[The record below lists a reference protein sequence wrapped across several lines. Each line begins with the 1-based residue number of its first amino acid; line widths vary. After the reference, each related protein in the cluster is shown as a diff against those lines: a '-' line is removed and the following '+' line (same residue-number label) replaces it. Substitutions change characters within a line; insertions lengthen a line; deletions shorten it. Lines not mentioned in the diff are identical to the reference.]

1 MMTLGL
7 LVLCAAPAAASGFVE
22 GLIKDSGGAPIA
34 AAHVVLIAP
43 AHRYESVSAGDGAF
57 TIPNVQAGAY
67 GLQVRAPG
75 FAPIANRQIAV
86 SDDTPTHLEIVLQR
100 AAAGGVA
107 TLGSVIVNG
116 SAALSRASAPTTDIN
131 PQTLAAR
138 GVVQLSDVLAQQIS
152 VTMVR
157 QGGGAPGLPQSAALR
172 GPDPSETI
180 VDVDGHQV
188 NNNNTGDVALELLD
202 PAEFAGVQVVYGIA
216 PSSLVG
222 ANSEGGAINFR
233 TIEPTAKTQGLLRA
247 SYGSFDTFGETIEA
261 TGTDERIGYAALYR
275 RFTTQGQVFDYPI
288 TIATPGPGMP
298 AQTAIVGSSI
308 DGTITLAKL
317 RYSIPGSEGF
327 LEVGFRDAA
336 AIRDLSAPLSAPDD
350 PADAAPNAPFTA
362 VNAPG
367 ASVSSSA
374 PSYSADLQLP
384 LGAKD
389 ANGIVPATL
398 TLRHLTQFYDQSTE
412 NISPT
417 LNPYLINE
425 ADRIDD
431 DIVSYERAS
440 SAASNGTLALVY
452 DIRRERLTAA
462 DAFAPGPPTQYAI
475 ERWAVGRYTWSPT
488 ARLHY
493 TTALYYSAFSTFGT
507 SLDPRVALV
516 WTPPDSVVRASFGT
530 GFRAPLLSEL
540 AFNPAFQPERSVEY
554 ELGAEHIFGHSRF
567 ATHGV
572 FNAYRTLIDDAG
584 FQTINAA
591 GQLTFL
597 GNIGQSYYQGV
608 ELRADQAVTAT
619 VALHASYG
627 INSAFPTINPFTLNP
642 AAPDVIPGEQF
653 QGIPLHKAQ
662 LLADRQAQP
671 GGVNYSLTGSYESTN
686 NELDRGAYVLLDA
699 AVGMTFGHTDVS
711 VAGSNLTDQF
721 DQKFTLIGAGV
732 PYPVPG
738 GTMPT
743 DAYSLQGRA
752 VRLTV
757 TQRF

>member
-1 MMTLGL
+1 M
-7 LVLCAAPAAASGFVE
+7 LCAAPAAASGFVE

-34 AAHVVLIAP
+34 AAHVALIAP
-43 AHRYESVSAGDGAF
+43 AHRYESVSGGDGAF
-57 TIPNVQAGAY
+57 TITNVQAGAY
-67 GLQVRAPG
+67 ELQVRAPG
-75 FAPIANRQIAV
+75 FASIANREVAV
-86 SDDTPTHLEIVLQR
+86 SADTPTHVEIVLQR
-100 AAAGGVA
+100 AAASSVA
-107 TLGSVIVNG
+107 TLGTVIVNG

-131 PQTLAAR
+131 PQALATR

-233 TIEPTAKTQGLLRA
+233 TIEPTAKAQGLLRA
-247 SYGSFDTFGETIEA
+247 SYGSFDTFGETVEA
-261 TGTDERIGYAALYR
+261 TGTDERIGYAAMYR

-288 TIATPGPGMP
+288 TIATPGPGTP
-298 AQTAIVGSSI
+298 AQTANVGSSI
-308 DGTITLAKL
+308 DGTIALAKL

-327 LEVGFRDAA
+327 FEVGFRDTA

-350 PADAAPNAPFTA
+350 PNDTSPNAPFTA

-367 ASVSSSA
+367 ASVSSAA

-389 ANGIVPATL
+389 VNGVVPATL
-398 TLRHLTQFYDQSTE
+398 TLRHLTQLYNQSTE

-440 SAASNGTLALVY
+440 STASDGTLALVY
-452 DIRRERLTAA
+452 DIRRERLTAP

-507 SLDPRVALV
+507 SLDPRVAVV
-516 WTPPDSVVRASFGT
+516 WTPTDSVVRASFGT

-540 AFNPAFQPERSVEY
+540 AFNPAMQAERSVEY
-554 ELGAEHIFGHSRF
+554 ELGAEHLFGHGRYP
-567 ATHGV
+567 THGV
-572 FNAYRTLIDDAG
+572 LNAYRTLIDDAG
-584 FQTINAA
+584 FQTVNAA

-608 ELRADQAVTAT
+608 ELRADQPVTPS

-627 INSAFPTINPFTLNP
+627 INSAFPTVNPFLLNP

-662 LLADRQAQP
+662 LLVDRAAQP
-671 GGVNYSLTGSYESTN
+671 GGLSYSLSGSYESTN
-686 NELDRGAYVLLDA
+686 NELDRGAYLLVDA
-699 AVGMTFGHTDVS
+699 SVGMSFGHTDVS

-721 DQKFTLIGAGV
+721 DDKFTLVGAGV